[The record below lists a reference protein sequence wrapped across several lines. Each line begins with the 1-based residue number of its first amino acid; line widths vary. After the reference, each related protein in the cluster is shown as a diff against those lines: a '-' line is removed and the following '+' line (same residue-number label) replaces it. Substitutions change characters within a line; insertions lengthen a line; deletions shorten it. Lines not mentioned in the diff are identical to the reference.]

1 MASTEK
7 VVGPGPVAGR
17 TSQEDV
23 KLTKREKEVVRL
35 LMEDKSTKMIADK
48 MGVSYETIVWYRK
61 RLLAKQDVHTST
73 ALIAEAMNRG
83 LLN

>member
-7 VVGPGPVAGR
+7 VVGPGPTAGR
-17 TSQEDV
+17 TSQDV

-35 LMEDKSTKMIADK
+35 LMEDKSTKMIADE
-48 MGVSYETIVWYRK
+48 MGV
-61 RLLAKQDVHTST
+61 DVHTST
-73 ALIAEAMNRG
+73 ALIAEVMNRG

>member
-7 VVGPGPVAGR
+7 VVGPGPAAGR
-17 TSQEDV
+17 TSQDV

-35 LMEDKSTKMIADK
+35 LMNDKSTKMIADE

-61 RLLAKQDVHTST
+61 RLLAKLDVHTST
-73 ALIAEAMNRG
+73 ALIAEVMNRG